1 MILGFSYRYYD
12 DNMTDDEAAPAR
24 CFPASAVRVA
34 GERAVAMPSGR
45 EVKER
50 WVPLEKVRWSSDKQ
64 PLHPTLDDL
73 VLEEVVEKMSKSR
86 GNVINPDQ
94 VIDEH
99 GADAMRL
106 YEMFIGP
113 LEKAAPWSTEG
124 IQGVYRFLQRVWRLF
139 IDEDSPGEPLRSL
152 GPDRGSRDQ
161 QRLLARTIAG
171 VTKDIDE
178 LGFNTAISKLMVF
191 TRDIVKDAPLPREA
205 GEAFV
210 LLLAP
215 FAPHLAEEIWQ
226 RLGHTRSLAD
236 SPWPAADPACLVSET
251 MRLAVQVNGKR
262 RDEIEVPVDADE
274 SAIRAAALAAPNVR
288 KHLEGRTPKK
298 VIVVP
303 GRLVNIVG

>member
-1 MILGFSYRYYD
+1 
-12 DNMTDDEAAPAR
+12 
-24 CFPASAVRVA
+24 
-34 GERAVAMPSGR
+34 
-45 EVKER
+45 
-50 WVPLEKVRWSSDKQ
+50 
-64 PLHPTLDDL
+64 
-73 VLEEVVEKMSKSR
+73 
-86 GNVINPDQ
+86 

-139 IDEDSPGEPLRSL
+139 IDEDAPGEPLRSL
-152 GPDRGSRDQ
+152 PEGGGSLDQ
-161 QRLLARTIAG
+161 RRLLAGTIAG
-171 VTKDIDE
+171 VTKDIEE
-178 LGFNTAISKLMVF
+178 LGFNTAISKLMVYA
-191 TRDIVKDAPLPREA
+191 RDIAKDAPFPREA
-205 GEAFV
+205 SEVFV

-226 RLGHTRSLAD
+226 RLGHTRSLAYE
-236 SPWPAADPACLVSET
+236 PWPAADPADLVRDT
-251 MRLAVQVNGKR
+251 LRIAVQVNGRR

-274 SAIRAAALAAPNVR
+274 DAIKTAALAAANVR